1 MGRGGG
7 GLGVVWND
15 DESLETR
22 EVMIAQHR
30 EYIKCHLTKVYLWSL
45 KFKCH
50 KIYVKYF
57 IFSLFFKHLKHNI
70 YS

>member
-30 EYIKCHLTKVYLWSL
+30 EYIKCTIRGHLHTYL
-45 KFKCH
+45 FVGTCMDT
-50 KIYVKYF
+50 YVRKWFY
-57 IFSLFFKHLKHNI
+57 ICT
-70 YS
+70 